1 MAKKIYDKPPLS
13 IAEQV
18 QKLLSRG
25 LEGDP
30 VKIERI
36 LSSIN
41 YYRLSG
47 YTYPFRDHTNDHF
60 QPGTSIDLIW
70 DLYTFDQQLR
80 LLCFKAIETCEVF
93 LRKQLSY
100 YHSVTTNDP
109 FAYVNVNATDTLKH
123 GRFLDDIQ
131 RAYTRQDH
139 QGRRLVSSKDDF
151 VIHFFNTYQGDHLP
165 LWMMVEVVSFGTLVT
180 YYRYYLPQAER
191 ETLSNTFGIT
201 PSIFNTWLSAIQE
214 VRNICAHHG
223 RLWNRRIRSEPL
235 IAPLTR
241 HTRQPLWHFMAGMPE
256 DRTFAML
263 CVLNHCIRSIDPSNT
278 WRDEIRNLF
287 ASHPEARP
295 TRMMGT
301 PAGWESAM
309 LWN

>member
-1 MAKKIYDKPPLS
+1 MAKIVYTKPPLS
-13 IAEQV
+13 IADQV
-18 QKLLSRG
+18 GKLVARG

-30 VKIERI
+30 AQMMRI
-36 LSSIN
+36 LEAVN

-47 YTYPFRDHTNDHF
+47 YTYPFRDHTNDRYL
-60 QPGTSIDLIW
+60 PGTSIDLIW
-70 DLYTFDQQLR
+70 NLYTFDQQLR
-80 LLCFKAIETCEVF
+80 LLCFKAIEAFEVF

-100 YHSVTTNDP
+100 YHSITTHDP
-109 FAYVNVNATDTLKH
+109 FAYVNVNAPDPVKH
-123 GRFLDDIQ
+123 GQFLDDI
-131 RAYTRQDH
+131 RRSYTGRDH
-139 QGRRLVSSKDDF
+139 QGRRVIRSKDDF

-214 VRNICAHHG
+214 LRNICAHHG
-223 RLWNRRIRSEPL
+223 RLWNRRIRSKPD

-241 HTRQPLWHFMAGMPE
+241 HPRQLLWHAMTGIPE

-263 CVLNHCIRSIDPSNT
+263 CVLNHCIRAIDPANP
-278 WRDEIRNLF
+278 WRDEIKTLF
-287 ASHPEARP
+287 AAHPEARP
-295 TRMMGT
+295 THRMGA
-301 PAGWESAM
+301 PAGWETTTF
-309 LWN
+309 WN

>member
-13 IAEQV
+13 IADQV
-18 QKLLSRG
+18 GKLVVRG

-30 VKIERI
+30 AKMTRI
-36 LSSIN
+36 LESVN

-47 YTYPFRDHTNDHF
+47 YTYPFRDHTNDHYR
-60 QPGTSIDLIW
+60 PGTSIDLIW
-70 DLYTFDQQLR
+70 NLYTFDQQLR
-80 LLCFKAIETCEVF
+80 LLCFKAIETFEVF
-93 LRKQLSY
+93 LRKQLSF
-100 YHSVTTNDP
+100 YHSITTNDP
-109 FAYVNVNATDTLKH
+109 FAYVNVNAADEQKH
-123 GRFLDDIQ
+123 EQFLDDIR
-131 RAYTRQDH
+131 RAYTKRGRQG
-139 QGRRLVSSKDDF
+139 QRVLNSKDDF
-151 VIHFFNTYQGDHLP
+151 VIHFFNTYEGDHLP

-201 PSIFNTWLSAIQE
+201 PSIFNKWLSAVQE

-241 HTRQPLWHFMAGMPE
+241 HARQPQWHFMAGTPE
-256 DRTFAML
+256 DRAFAML
-263 CVLNHCIRSIDPSNT
+263 CVLNHCLRAIDPGSA
-278 WRDEIRNLF
+278 WHRDIQTLF
-287 ASHPEARP
+287 AAHPETRP
-295 TRMMGT
+295 TRLMGA
-301 PAGWESAM
+301 PAGWETVA

>member
-1 MAKKIYDKPPLS
+1 MAKKLYDKPPLS

-18 QKLLSRG
+18 KKLQSRG
-25 LEGDP
+25 LSGDP
-30 VKIERI
+30 VKIEQI
-36 LSSIN
+36 LHSVN

-47 YTYPFRDHTNDHF
+47 YTYPFRDSATDHF
-60 QPGTSIDLIW
+60 RPGTTIDLIW
-70 DLYTFDQQLR
+70 DLYSFDQQLR
-80 LLCFKAIETCEVF
+80 LLCFKAIEAFEVF

-109 FAYVNVNATDTLKH
+109 FAYVNVNTADALKH
-123 GRFLDDIQ
+123 KQFLDDIH
-131 RAYTRQDH
+131 RSYIGRDH
-139 QGRRLVSSKDDF
+139 QGRRVIRSKDDF
-151 VIHFFNTYQGDHLP
+151 VIHFFNTYQGDYLP

-223 RLWNRRIRSEPL
+223 RLWNRRIRSEPH
-235 IAPLTR
+235 IEPLTR
-241 HTRQPLWHFMAGMPE
+241 HTIQPLWHFMTGVLE

-263 CVLNHCIRSIDPSNT
+263 CVLNHCVRAIDPFNT
-278 WRDEIRNLF
+278 WRDEIRTLF
-287 ASHPEARP
+287 VSHPESWP
-295 TRMMGT
+295 TRMMGA
-301 PAGWESAM
+301 PADWETSPF
-309 LWN
+309 WN